1 MKPKE
6 SDVEQ
11 IVLRQFARLKGER
24 IDWIQEIILT

>member
-1 MKPKE
+1 MKMKE

-24 IDWIQEIILT
+24 ID